1 MHILVVTPNFPPEVN
16 AGATR
21 QFEHCRRWAAA
32 GHQITVITPAPNW
45 PNGVLFAGFRN
56 PWKSEKWIDGMRI
69 IRVWTLIRP
78 NKGMFWRSLSFLSF
92 MLRAT
97 VCACFVRN
105 VDVVVATSPHFFSG
119 LAGMLIRWLTRRPL
133 VLEIRDVWPE
143 SIVAVGMMKRS
154 IVIRMLEWLERRMYA
169 SATQIVTVGEGY
181 RQQLLQRGVAADKLA
196 IVSNGVDL
204 ACWRP
209 RLPDEELRRSWGAEG
224 TFVCAY
230 VGTVGMA
237 HGLEVVLHAAE
248 RLKKQGRSDVRFL
261 IVGDGANRR
270 ALEEEA
276 QRRGL
281 ENVVFTGLI
290 PHAQVPNLLASCNAA
305 LVHLCG
311 AELFSTVVP
320 SKIFET
326 MALNTPIV
334 MGVKGP
340 ARQIVLQARAGVA
353 MTPDEPDSLLL
364 AIDRIYANE
373 EGFRHGRQYVSQ
385 FFDRDYL
392 ANNMLAILTQLHSA
406 PVESDVD
413 KNRQGVSKAA

>member
-1 MHILVVTPNFPPEVN
+1 
-16 AGATR
+16 
-21 QFEHCRRWAAA
+21 
-32 GHQITVITPAPNW
+32 
-45 PNGVLFAGFRN
+45 
-56 PWKSEKWIDGMRI
+56 
-69 IRVWTLIRP
+69 
-78 NKGMFWRSLSFLSF
+78 
-92 MLRAT
+92 
-97 VCACFVRN
+97 
-105 VDVVVATSPHFFSG
+105 
-119 LAGMLIRWLTRRPL
+119 
-133 VLEIRDVWPE
+133 
-143 SIVAVGMMKRS
+143 
-154 IVIRMLEWLERRMYA
+154 MYA

-181 RQQLLQRGVAADKLA
+181 RQQLLQRGVAASKLT

-305 LVHLCG
+305 LVHLRG
-311 AELFSTVVP
+311 TELFSTVVP

-340 ARQIVLQARAGVA
+340 ARQIVLEARAGVA

-373 EGFRHGRQYVSQ
+373 EGYRHGRQYVSQ
-385 FFDRDYL
+385 FYDRDNL
-392 ANNMLAILTQLHSA
+392 ANNMLAILTQLHSG
-406 PVESDVD
+406 PVESDID
-413 KNRQGVSKAA
+413 KHWQRISNAA